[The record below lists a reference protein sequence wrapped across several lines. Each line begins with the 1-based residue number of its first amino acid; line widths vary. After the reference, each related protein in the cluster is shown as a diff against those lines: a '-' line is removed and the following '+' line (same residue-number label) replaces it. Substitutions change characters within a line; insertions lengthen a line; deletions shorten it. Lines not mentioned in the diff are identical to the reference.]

1 MLSLILGALG
11 GRQALDEEDWP
22 KMLEGALLWVEEDR
36 LCWCWRGKLYTQPRQ
51 EWLG

>member
-11 GRQALDEEDWP
+11 GRQAMDKKDWP

-36 LCWCWRGKLYTQPRQ
+36 FFWCWRGKLYSQPRQ